1 MDASL
6 LSPHLLPDAQLS
18 RENCKEY
25 LSRFLGWLHAR
36 FDAGDNIIELVATR
50 SEYMDELLT
59 RLWQKFGFDK
69 TELTL
74 IAVGGYGRGEL
85 HPHSDIDLLILYE
98 GDELDEVLGLRI
110 GEFITLLW
118 DLKLEVGQAVRNVAE
133 CLEQGRG
140 DITIATNLIEARYI
154 TGREAGFQQLK
165 EATGPQHFWPS
176 EQFFKAKREEQAQRH
191 QQFLG
196 TAYKLEP
203 DLKSNPGGL
212 RDIQTLAWVARRH
225 FGATTLFE
233 MTSHGF
239 LNRAEYREL
248 LDCQNFLWKV
258 RFALHMAINKGD
270 NRLLFDRQR
279 TVAQMLGFEGEGNAP
294 VEQMMKRFY
303 QTVRRVSELNEMLL
317 QLFDEAIL
325 GNTAMDVRRLSD
337 EFQLR
342 GRLIDAVDSE
352 LFGREPAAILRLFYQ
367 IAQHPEI
374 AGIHSATLRQLRE
387 ARRKL
392 NCWLQDL
399 PECRRLF
406 MALLRHPNG
415 IGQPLTLMHKY
426 GILAAYLPQ
435 WNLIVGQMQFDM
447 FHAYTVDEHT
457 HRLLKNIHQFPN
469 PASRQTHPLCHE
481 VFTRLRKPELLSIA
495 ALFHDIAKGRRG
507 DHSELGAVD
516 ALEFCQ
522 LHGLD
527 RYESRLVAWLV
538 RHHLLMSVTAQRR
551 DIYDPEVV
559 TDFAQKVR
567 DEQHLDLL
575 YCLTVADIC
584 ATNDTLWN
592 DWKGTLL
599 RELYFATQ
607 KALRQ
612 GLENPPDMRLKI
624 RENQRQA
631 KQILAQRDVPEEAI
645 NQLWSDFKADYFL
658 RHTPEQIAWHCRKI
672 IEHGDNPAPLV
683 IIGKHPTRGG
693 SEVFIYCRDTPNL
706 FATVASALDQKNL
719 NIHDAQIMNSR
730 SDYVLDTFVVLE
742 PNGEP
747 ISPNRTATIKKALEK
762 ALQEPG
768 KLVLRSKPL
777 SRRHRQFSVPPRVV
791 FLPHRG
797 EPRHTLLELTALDT
811 PGLLARIGA
820 VFQQCGLSLHAAKIT
835 TIGERVED
843 FFSLTTLAGEPL
855 TQAEQQAL
863 EERLVN
869 QLNPQESGDD
879 EGRPGP

>member
-6 LSPHLLPDAQLS
+6 LSPHLLPDDDLS
-18 RENCKEY
+18 RDNCKEY
-25 LSRFLGWLHAR
+25 LSRFLGWLHER

-50 SEYMDELLT
+50 SLYMDQLLT
-59 RLWQKFGFDK
+59 RLWHKFGFDQE
-69 TELTL
+69 THLTL

-98 GDELDEVLGLRI
+98 GDDLDEGLGLRI
-110 GEFITLLW
+110 GEFIALLW
-118 DLKLEVGQAVRNVAE
+118 DLKLEVGQSVRNVAE
-133 CLEQGRG
+133 CTQQGLA
-140 DITIATNLIEARYI
+140 DITVATNLIEARYI
-154 TGREAGFQQLK
+154 TGNLGGFETLQQ
-165 EATGPQHFWPS
+165 ATRPEVFWPS
-176 EQFFKAKREEQAQRH
+176 EDFFRAKRAEQAQRH

-225 FGATTLFE
+225 FGATTLYE

-258 RFALHMAINKGD
+258 RFALHMAINRGD

-279 TVAQMLGFEGEGNAP
+279 TVAEMLGFEGEGNRP

-325 GNTAMDVRRLSD
+325 GNTAMDVRRISD

-342 GRLIDAVDSE
+342 GRLIDAVDAE
-352 LFGREPAAILRLFYQ
+352 LFAQDPAAILRLFYQ

-392 NCWLQDL
+392 DCWLQEI

-457 HRLLKNIHQFPN
+457 HRLLKNIHHFPTS
-469 PASRQTHPLCHE
+469 ASRQTHPLCHE
-481 VFTRLRKPELLSIA
+481 IVNRLRKPELLCIA
-495 ALFHDIAKGRRG
+495 ALFHDIAKGRGG

-551 DIYDPEVV
+551 DIHDPEVV

-584 ATNDTLWN
+584 ATNDSLWN

-599 RELYFATQ
+599 RELYFTTQ

-612 GLENPPDMRLKI
+612 GLENPPDIRLRI

-631 KQILAQRDVPEEAI
+631 RQLLSQRHLDDASI
-645 NQLWSDFKADYFL
+645 TALWSDFKADYFL
-658 RHTPEQIAWHCRKI
+658 RHSPEQIAWHSRHI
-672 IEHGDNPAPLV
+672 LEQEGAGETPLV
-683 IIGKHPTRGG
+683 TIGKHPTRGG

-719 NIHDAQIMNSR
+719 NIHDAQIMSSR
-730 SDYVLDTFVVLE
+730 SGYVLDTFIVLE

-747 ISPNRTATIKKALEK
+747 ISPNRTATIRKALEK

-768 KLVLRSKPL
+768 KLVLRNKPL
-777 SRRHRQFSVPPRVV
+777 SRRHRQFSVPTRVV
-791 FLPHRG
+791 FLPHKG
-797 EPRHTLLELTALDT
+797 ENRHTLLELTALDT

-843 FFSLTTLAGEPL
+843 FFSLTNRAGEPL
-855 TQAEQQAL
+855 TQAEQLAL
-863 EERLVN
+863 EEKLVH
-869 QLNPQESGDD
+869 QLNPQEQES
-879 EGRPGP
+879 

>member
-6 LSPHLLPDAQLS
+6 LSPHLLPDDDLS
-18 RENCKEY
+18 RDNCKEY
-25 LSRFLGWLHAR
+25 LSRFLGWLHER

-50 SEYMDELLT
+50 SLYMDQLLT
-59 RLWQKFGFDK
+59 RLWHKFGFDQE
-69 TELTL
+69 THLTL

-98 GDELDEVLGLRI
+98 GDDLDEGLGLRI
-110 GEFITLLW
+110 GEFIALLW
-118 DLKLEVGQAVRNVAE
+118 DLKLEVGQSVRNVAE
-133 CLEQGRG
+133 CTQQGLA
-140 DITIATNLIEARYI
+140 DITVATNLIEARYI
-154 TGREAGFQQLK
+154 TGNLGGFETLQQ
-165 EATGPQHFWPS
+165 ATRPEVFWPS
-176 EQFFKAKREEQAQRH
+176 EDFFRAKRAEQAQRH

-225 FGATTLFE
+225 FGATTLYE

-258 RFALHMAINKGD
+258 RFALHMAINRGD

-279 TVAQMLGFEGEGNAP
+279 TVAEMLGFEGEGNRP

-325 GNTAMDVRRLSD
+325 GNTAMDVRRISD

-342 GRLIDAVDSE
+342 GRLIDAVDAE
-352 LFGREPAAILRLFYQ
+352 LFAQDPAAILRLFYQ

-392 NCWLQDL
+392 DCWLQEI

-457 HRLLKNIHQFPN
+457 HRLLKNIHHFPTS
-469 PASRQTHPLCHE
+469 ASRQTHPLCHE
-481 VFTRLRKPELLSIA
+481 IVNRLRKPELLCIA

-551 DIYDPEVV
+551 DIHDPEVV

-584 ATNDTLWN
+584 ATNDSLWN

-599 RELYFATQ
+599 RELYFTTQ

-612 GLENPPDMRLKI
+612 GLENPPDIRLRI

-631 KQILAQRDVPEEAI
+631 RQLLSQRHLNDASI
-645 NQLWSDFKADYFL
+645 TALWSDFKADYFL
-658 RHTPEQIAWHCRKI
+658 RHSPEQIAWHSRHI
-672 IEHGDNPAPLV
+672 LEQEGAGETPLV
-683 IIGKHPTRGG
+683 TIGKHPTRGG

-719 NIHDAQIMNSR
+719 NIHDAQIMSSR
-730 SDYVLDTFVVLE
+730 SGYVLDTFIVLE

-747 ISPNRTATIKKALEK
+747 ISPNRTATIRKALEK

-768 KLVLRSKPL
+768 KLVLRNKPL
-777 SRRHRQFSVPPRVV
+777 SRRHRQFSVPTRVV
-791 FLPHRG
+791 FLPHKG
-797 EPRHTLLELTALDT
+797 ENRHTLLELTALDT

-843 FFSLTTLAGEPL
+843 FFSLTNRAGEPL
-855 TQAEQQAL
+855 TQAEQLAL
-863 EERLVN
+863 EEKLVH
-869 QLNPQESGDD
+869 QLNPQEQES
-879 EGRPGP
+879 

>member
-1 MDASL
+1 
-6 LSPHLLPDAQLS
+6 
-18 RENCKEY
+18 
-25 LSRFLGWLHAR
+25 
-36 FDAGDNIIELVATR
+36 
-50 SEYMDELLT
+50 
-59 RLWQKFGFDK
+59 
-69 TELTL
+69 
-74 IAVGGYGRGEL
+74 
-85 HPHSDIDLLILYE
+85 
-98 GDELDEVLGLRI
+98 
-110 GEFITLLW
+110 
-118 DLKLEVGQAVRNVAE
+118 
-133 CLEQGRG
+133 
-140 DITIATNLIEARYI
+140 
-154 TGREAGFQQLK
+154 
-165 EATGPQHFWPS
+165 
-176 EQFFKAKREEQAQRH
+176 
-191 QQFLG
+191 
-196 TAYKLEP
+196 
-203 DLKSNPGGL
+203 
-212 RDIQTLAWVARRH
+212 RH

-279 TVAQMLGFEGEGNAP
+279 TVAQMLGFEGEGNTP

-342 GRLIDAVDSE
+342 GRLIDAVDAE
-352 LFGREPAAILRLFYQ
+352 LFSREPAAILRLFYQ
-367 IAQHPEI
+367 MAQHPEI

-399 PECRRLF
+399 PDCRRLF

-415 IGQPLTLMHKY
+415 IGLPLTLMHKY

-469 PASRQTHPLCHE
+469 PASRQSHPLCHE

-551 DIYDPEVV
+551 DIYDPDVV

-612 GLENPPDMRLKI
+612 GLENPPDMRLRI

-631 KQILAQRDVPEEAI
+631 KQLLAQRDVSEEAI
-645 NQLWSDFKADYFL
+645 NQLWADFKADYFL
-658 RHTPEQIAWHCRKI
+658 RHSPEQIAWHCRHI

-730 SDYVLDTFVVLE
+730 SNYVLDTFVVLE
-742 PNGEP
+742 PSGEP

-768 KLVLRSKPL
+768 KLVLRNKPL
-777 SRRHRQFSVPPRVV
+777 SRRHRQFSVPTRVV
-791 FLPHRG
+791 FLPHKG
-797 EPRHTLLELTALDT
+797 ESRHTLMELTALDT

-820 VFQQCGLSLHAAKIT
+820 VFQQCGLSLHAAKIAT
-835 TIGERVED
+835 FGERVED
-843 FFSLTTLAGEPL
+843 FFSLTSLDGEPL
-855 TQAEQQAL
+855 TAEQQKQL
-863 EERLVN
+863 EERLVH
-869 QLNPQESGDD
+869 QLNPQQSVLD
-879 EGRPGP
+879 

>member
-6 LSPHLLPDAQLS
+6 LSPHLLPDDDLS
-18 RENCKEY
+18 RDNCKEY

-50 SEYMDELLT
+50 SLYMDQLLT
-59 RLWQKFGFDK
+59 RLWHKFGFDQE
-69 TELTL
+69 THLTL

-98 GDELDEVLGLRI
+98 GVQLDEALGLRI

-118 DLKLEVGQAVRNVAE
+118 DLKLEVGQSVRNVAE
-133 CLEQGRG
+133 CIEQGLA
-140 DITIATNLIEARYI
+140 DITVATNLIEARHI
-154 TGREAGFQQLK
+154 TGNLGGFETLQQ
-165 EATGPQHFWPS
+165 ATRPEVFWPS
-176 EQFFKAKREEQAQRH
+176 EDFFRAKRAEQAQRH

-225 FGATTLFE
+225 FGATTLYE

-258 RFALHMAINKGD
+258 RFALHMAINRGD

-279 TVAQMLGFEGEGNAP
+279 TVAEMLGFEGEGNRS

-325 GNTAMDVRRLSD
+325 GNTAMDVRRISD

-342 GRLIDAVDSE
+342 GRLIDAVDAE
-352 LFGREPAAILRLFYQ
+352 LFGRDPAAILRLFYQ

-392 NCWLQDL
+392 DCWLQDI

-457 HRLLKNIHQFPN
+457 HRLLNNIHHFPTS
-469 PASRQTHPLCHE
+469 ASRQTHPLCHE
-481 VFTRLRKPELLSIA
+481 IVNRLRKPELLCIA

-551 DIYDPEVV
+551 DIHDPEVV

-584 ATNDTLWN
+584 ATNDSLWN

-599 RELYFATQ
+599 RELYFTTQ

-612 GLENPPDMRLKI
+612 GLENPPDIRLRI

-631 KQILAQRDVPEEAI
+631 RQLLSQRHLDDASI
-645 NQLWSDFKADYFL
+645 TALWSDFKADYFL
-658 RHTPEQIAWHCRKI
+658 RHSPEQIAWHSRHI
-672 IEHGDNPAPLV
+672 LEQEGAGETPLV
-683 IIGKHPTRGG
+683 TIGKHPTRGG

-719 NIHDAQIMNSR
+719 NIHDAQIMSSR
-730 SDYVLDTFVVLE
+730 SGYVLDTFIVLE

-747 ISPNRTATIKKALEK
+747 ISPNRTATIRKALEK

-768 KLVLRSKPL
+768 KLVLRNKPL
-777 SRRHRQFSVPPRVV
+777 SRRHRQFMVPTRVV
-791 FLPHRG
+791 FLPHKG
-797 EPRHTLLELTALDT
+797 ENRHTLLELTALDT

-843 FFSLTTLAGEPL
+843 FFSLTNRDGEPL
-855 TQAEQQAL
+855 TQAEQLSL
-863 EERLVN
+863 EEKLVH
-869 QLNPQESGDD
+869 QLNPQEQES
-879 EGRPGP
+879 

>member
-1 MDASL
+1 
-6 LSPHLLPDAQLS
+6 
-18 RENCKEY
+18 
-25 LSRFLGWLHAR
+25 
-36 FDAGDNIIELVATR
+36 
-50 SEYMDELLT
+50 
-59 RLWQKFGFDK
+59 
-69 TELTL
+69 
-74 IAVGGYGRGEL
+74 
-85 HPHSDIDLLILYE
+85 
-98 GDELDEVLGLRI
+98 
-110 GEFITLLW
+110 
-118 DLKLEVGQAVRNVAE
+118 
-133 CLEQGRG
+133 
-140 DITIATNLIEARYI
+140 
-154 TGREAGFQQLK
+154 
-165 EATGPQHFWPS
+165 
-176 EQFFKAKREEQAQRH
+176 
-191 QQFLG
+191 
-196 TAYKLEP
+196 
-203 DLKSNPGGL
+203 
-212 RDIQTLAWVARRH
+212 
-225 FGATTLFE
+225 
-233 MTSHGF
+233 
-239 LNRAEYREL
+239 
-248 LDCQNFLWKV
+248 
-258 RFALHMAINKGD
+258 
-270 NRLLFDRQR
+270 
-279 TVAQMLGFEGEGNAP
+279 GNGP

-303 QTVRRVSELNEMLL
+303 QTVRRVAELNEMLL

-325 GNTAMDVRRLSD
+325 GNTAMDVRRISD

-352 LFGREPAAILRLFYQ
+352 LFGRDPAAILRLFYQ

-387 ARRKL
+387 ARRTL

-457 HRLLKNIHQFPN
+457 HRLLQNIHRFPN

-481 VFTRLRKPELLSIA
+481 VFTQLRKPELLSIA

-551 DIYDPEVV
+551 DIYDPDVV

-567 DEQHLDLL
+567 DELHLDLL

-584 ATNDTLWN
+584 ATNDSLWN

-631 KQILAQRDVPEEAI
+631 RQFLTQREVPQEAVTA
-645 NQLWSDFKADYFL
+645 LWNDFKADYFL
-658 RHTPEQIAWHCRKI
+658 RHSPEQIAWHCRKI
-672 IEHGDNPAPLV
+672 IAHGDNPAPLV
-683 IIGKHPTRGG
+683 LIGKHPIRGG

-719 NIHDAQIMNSR
+719 SIHDAQIMNSR
-730 SDYVLDTFVVLE
+730 NDYVLDTFIVLE

-777 SRRHRQFSVPPRVV
+777 SRRHRQFSVPTRVV

-797 EPRHTLLELTALDT
+797 ENRHTLLELTALDT

-855 TQAEQQAL
+855 NPEEQQAL

-869 QLNPQESGDD
+869 QLNPQEPVGESA
-879 EGRPGP
+879 

>member
-1 MDASL
+1 
-6 LSPHLLPDAQLS
+6 
-18 RENCKEY
+18 
-25 LSRFLGWLHAR
+25 
-36 FDAGDNIIELVATR
+36 
-50 SEYMDELLT
+50 
-59 RLWQKFGFDK
+59 
-69 TELTL
+69 
-74 IAVGGYGRGEL
+74 
-85 HPHSDIDLLILYE
+85 
-98 GDELDEVLGLRI
+98 
-110 GEFITLLW
+110 
-118 DLKLEVGQAVRNVAE
+118 
-133 CLEQGRG
+133 
-140 DITIATNLIEARYI
+140 
-154 TGREAGFQQLK
+154 
-165 EATGPQHFWPS
+165 
-176 EQFFKAKREEQAQRH
+176 
-191 QQFLG
+191 
-196 TAYKLEP
+196 
-203 DLKSNPGGL
+203 
-212 RDIQTLAWVARRH
+212 ARRH

-279 TVAQMLGFEGEGNAP
+279 TVAQMLGFEGEGNTP

-342 GRLIDAVDSE
+342 GRLIDAVDAE
-352 LFGREPAAILRLFYQ
+352 LFTREPAAILRLFYQ
-367 IAQHPEI
+367 MAQHPEI

-399 PECRRLF
+399 PDCRRLF

-415 IGQPLTLMHKY
+415 IGLPLTLMHKY

-469 PASRQTHPLCHE
+469 PASRQSHPLCHE

-551 DIYDPEVV
+551 DIYDPDVV

-612 GLENPPDMRLKI
+612 GLENPPDMRLRI

-631 KQILAQRDVPEEAI
+631 KQFMAQRDISEEAI
-645 NQLWSDFKADYFL
+645 NQLWADFKADYFL
-658 RHTPEQIAWHCRKI
+658 RHSPEQIAWHCRHI

-730 SDYVLDTFVVLE
+730 SNFVLDTFVVLE
-742 PNGEP
+742 PSGEP

-768 KLVLRSKPL
+768 KLVLRNKPL
-777 SRRHRQFSVPPRVV
+777 SRRHRQFSVPTRVV
-791 FLPHRG
+791 FLPHKG
-797 EPRHTLLELTALDT
+797 ESRHTLMELTALDT

-820 VFQQCGLSLHAAKIT
+820 VFQQCGLSLHAAKIAT
-835 TIGERVED
+835 FGERVED
-843 FFSLTTLAGEPL
+843 FFSLTSLDGEPL
-855 TQAEQQAL
+855 TAEQQQQL
-863 EERLVN
+863 EERLVH
-869 QLNPQESGDD
+869 QLNPQHSVLE
-879 EGRPGP
+879 

>member
-6 LSPHLLPDAQLS
+6 LSPHLLPDDDLS
-18 RENCKEY
+18 RDNCKEY
-25 LSRFLGWLHAR
+25 LSRFLGWLHER

-50 SEYMDELLT
+50 SLYMDQLLT
-59 RLWQKFGFDK
+59 RLWHKFGFDQE
-69 TELTL
+69 THLTL

-98 GDELDEVLGLRI
+98 GDDLDEGLGLRI
-110 GEFITLLW
+110 GEFIALLW
-118 DLKLEVGQAVRNVAE
+118 DLKLEVGQSVRNVAE
-133 CLEQGRG
+133 CTQQGLA
-140 DITIATNLIEARYI
+140 DITVATNLIEARYI
-154 TGREAGFQQLK
+154 TGNLGGFETLQQ
-165 EATGPQHFWPS
+165 ATRPEVFWPS
-176 EQFFKAKREEQAQRH
+176 EDFFRAKRAEQAQRH

-225 FGATTLFE
+225 FGATTLYE

-258 RFALHMAINKGD
+258 RFALHMAINRGD

-279 TVAQMLGFEGEGNAP
+279 TVAEMLGFEGEGNRP

-325 GNTAMDVRRLSD
+325 GNTAMDVRRISD

-342 GRLIDAVDSE
+342 GRLIDAVDAE
-352 LFGREPAAILRLFYQ
+352 LFAQDPAAILRLFYQ

-392 NCWLQDL
+392 DCWLQEI

-457 HRLLKNIHQFPN
+457 HRLLKNIHHFPTS
-469 PASRQTHPLCHE
+469 ASRQTHPLCHE
-481 VFTRLRKPELLSIA
+481 IVNRLRKPELLCIA

-551 DIYDPEVV
+551 DIHDPEVV

-584 ATNDTLWN
+584 ATNDSLWN

-599 RELYFATQ
+599 RELYFTTQ

-612 GLENPPDMRLKI
+612 GLENPPDIRLRI

-631 KQILAQRDVPEEAI
+631 RQLLSQRHLDDASI
-645 NQLWSDFKADYFL
+645 TALWSDFKADYFL
-658 RHTPEQIAWHCRKI
+658 RHSPEQIAWHSRHI
-672 IEHGDNPAPLV
+672 LEQEGAGETPLV
-683 IIGKHPTRGG
+683 TIGKHPTRGG

-719 NIHDAQIMNSR
+719 NIHDAQIMSSR
-730 SDYVLDTFVVLE
+730 SGYVLDTFIVLE

-747 ISPNRTATIKKALEK
+747 ISPNRTATIRKALEK

-768 KLVLRSKPL
+768 KLVLRNKPL
-777 SRRHRQFSVPPRVV
+777 SRRHRQFSVPTRVV
-791 FLPHRG
+791 FLPHKG
-797 EPRHTLLELTALDT
+797 ENRHTLLELTALDT

-843 FFSLTTLAGEPL
+843 FFSLTNRAGEPL
-855 TQAEQQAL
+855 TQAEQLAL
-863 EERLVN
+863 EEKLVHL
-869 QLNPQESGDD
+869 LNPQEQES
-879 EGRPGP
+879 